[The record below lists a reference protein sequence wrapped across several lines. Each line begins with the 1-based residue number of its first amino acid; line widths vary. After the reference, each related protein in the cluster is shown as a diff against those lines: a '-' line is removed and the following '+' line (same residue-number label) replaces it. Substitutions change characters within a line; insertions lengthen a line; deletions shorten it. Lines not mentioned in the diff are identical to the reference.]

1 MELFQPIAIVDPLP
15 QEKGQGLVAVDAIPR
30 GTLIAKWYPY
40 DRRVIATVYASMDD
54 FTVSLPKCRP
64 DAGGAVDPEK
74 QQHAQRRLQ
83 HSWPTPD
90 GKIVVLNARTP
101 FGMINHYHTP
111 NVLHTFQRA
120 VWSTTAARDLQIGE
134 ELVYDYNL
142 GSKYDVRTDRHM
154 QEFHAV
160 CAQYQISKRPTRDM
174 TLPPCTGIPVY
185 EEENESRPRRGEVT
199 TMTPTPRLV
208 PNLRLVHSDR
218 IIRNDNDAQHQI
230 TSWV

>member
-1 MELFQPIAIVDPLP
+1 MELFQPIAIVDQLP
-15 QEKGQGLVAVDAIPR
+15 QGKGRGLVTVEAIPH

-40 DRRVIATVYASMDD
+40 DRRVIATVYASMQD
-54 FTVSLPKCRP
+54 FTVSLPKSLP
-64 DAGGAVDPEK
+64 DDGGAAVDPEQ

-90 GKIVVLNARTP
+90 GKIVVLNERTP

-120 VWSTTAARDLQIGE
+120 VWITTAARDLQIGE

-142 GSKYDVRTDRHM
+142 GSKYDIRTDPHM

-160 CAQYQISKRPTRDM
+160 CAQYQVSKRPTRDM

-185 EEENESRPRRGEVT
+185 EEEDESRPRRGEVT
-199 TMTPTPRLV
+199 TTPTPRRV

-218 IIRNDNDAQHQI
+218 TIRNDNNAQHQI

>member
-1 MELFQPIAIVDPLP
+1 MVTVEAILH
-15 QEKGQGLVAVDAIPR
+15 

-54 FTVSLPKCRP
+54 FTVSLPKRRL
-64 DAGGAVDPEK
+64 DDGGGAVDPEK

-160 CAQYQISKRPTRDM
+160 CAQYQVFKRPKRDM

-185 EEENESRPRRGEVT
+185 EEDESRPRRGMP
-199 TMTPTPRLV
+199 MTPTPRLV

-218 IIRNDNDAQHQI
+218 TIRNDNDAQHQI